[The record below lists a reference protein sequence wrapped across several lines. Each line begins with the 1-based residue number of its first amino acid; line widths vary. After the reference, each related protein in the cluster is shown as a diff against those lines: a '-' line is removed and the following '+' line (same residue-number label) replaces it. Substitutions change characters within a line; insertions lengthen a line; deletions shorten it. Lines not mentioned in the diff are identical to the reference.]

1 MDSDYAADLYKR
13 RSLAGYVFT
22 IGNCAVSW
30 RATLQSVV
38 AQSTTEAEYMA
49 IAEACRESAWLK
61 GLYAELGC
69 DDSIVNLF
77 CDSQSAIYLTKDQ
90 MFHKR
95 IKHIDVKY
103 HYVRDVVDKG
113 KLNLCKIS
121 TYDNPADMMTKPIPV
136 AKFELCSSLVGITV

>member
-1 MDSDYAADLYKR
+1 M
-13 RSLAGYVFT
+13 
-22 IGNCAVSW
+22 SW

-61 GLYAELGC
+61 GLYAELGG
-69 DDSIVNLF
+69 DDSCVNLF

-90 MFHKR
+90 MFHER
-95 IKHIDVKY
+95 SKHIDVKY
-103 HYVRDVVDKG
+103 HYVRDVVAKG
-113 KLNLCKIS
+113 KLKVCKIS
-121 TYDNPADMMTKPIPV
+121 TYDNSADIMIKPVHV